1 MYSVVVGV
9 VDSLYVIV
17 DVVPGGVG
25 GPNGDSGVVVVEP
38 YGAGVLAGYPQDVS
52 HIWSPYF
59 VVKLISLQTGLMAE
73 AIILNPLPFTAADP
87 SVM

>member
-25 GPNGDSGVVVVEP
+25 GPNGGSGVDVVEP
-38 YGAGVLAGYPQDVS
+38 YGAGVLG
-52 HIWSPYF
+52 PYN
-59 VVKLISLQTGLMAE
+59 
-73 AIILNPLPFTAADP
+73 IIMDG
-87 SVM
+87 